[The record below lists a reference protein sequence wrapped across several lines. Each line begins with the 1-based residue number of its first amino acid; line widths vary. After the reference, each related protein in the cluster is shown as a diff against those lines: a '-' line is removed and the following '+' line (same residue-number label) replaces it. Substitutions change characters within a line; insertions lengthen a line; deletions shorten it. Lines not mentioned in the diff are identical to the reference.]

1 VTATGTDPLRSA
13 AGENFPVALRILPR
27 TVRGH
32 LCAVYAFARLVDDI
46 GDHTAA
52 PVQDVLAA
60 LDDVDADLDRIFSGT
75 PAHLPPLRP
84 LLSTV
89 QECALPRAPFDALVA
104 ANRQDQVV
112 TAYGTR
118 EQLLDYCA
126 LSANPVGRLVLAV
139 FGVPPSAAMLARSDD
154 VCTALQLIEHWQ
166 DVREDAARGRF
177 YLPRADLDRHG
188 VDAEDLV
195 REHATPALRS
205 LLADVTGWAE
215 EHLRRGSWLVG
226 DLRGAARLAVTGYV
240 AGGAAAADGL
250 ARAGFD
256 PLPRLPKPRSAR
268 LLRFAVELRRRGGL
282 R

>member
-32 LCAVYAFARLVDDI
+32 LYAVYAFARLVDDV
-46 GDHTAA
+46 GDDTVA
-52 PVQDVLAA
+52 PVHDVLAA
-60 LDDVDADLDRIFSGT
+60 LDDVDADLDRIFSGS

-84 LLSTV
+84 LLATV
-89 QECALPRAPFDALVA
+89 EACALPRAPFDALVA

-112 TAYGTR
+112 TAYRTR
-118 EQLLDYCA
+118 EELLDYCV

-139 FGVPPSAAMLARSDD
+139 FGVTPSAAMLRRSDE

-166 DVREDAARGRF
+166 DVREDAARGRV

-188 VDAEDLV
+188 VDPEDLL
-195 REHATPALRS
+195 RDHATPALRS

-215 EHLRRGSWLVG
+215 EYLRRGSSLVG
-226 DLRGAARLAVTGYV
+226 DLRGPARLAVTGYV
-240 AGGAAAADGL
+240 AGGAAAADAL

-256 PLPRLPKPRSAR
+256 PLPRVPKPRSAR
-268 LLRFAVELRRRGGL
+268 LLRTAVGLHRRGGL